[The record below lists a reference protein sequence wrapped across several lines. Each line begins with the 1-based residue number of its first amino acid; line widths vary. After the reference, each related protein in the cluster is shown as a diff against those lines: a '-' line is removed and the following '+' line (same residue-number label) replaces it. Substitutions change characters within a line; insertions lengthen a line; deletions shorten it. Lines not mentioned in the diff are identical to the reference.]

1 MQVVISLVQ
10 KKWCKIVTV
19 TSKISDWNEKQK
31 SVFGQLLGEKES
43 SFLMVGGGYHKK
55 W

>member
-1 MQVVISLVQ
+1 MQVV
-10 KKWCKIVTV
+10 CKMEADAKDVAV
-19 TSKISDWNEKQK
+19 TSKNVSDWNEKQK
-31 SVFGQLLGEKES
+31 SVFGQLVGEKES